1 MSENRMTPPTEGQEK
16 DVLLVLDKQQ
26 GKVSAI
32 KGIDNE
38 GNLQTVEPTQAHSG
52 EFMQVDKDSDVFSN
66 FISNFF
72 RRYQDTEGLA
82 LFRSKATEAEQNAK
96 AIEDN
101 HRNPTPEGDRRV
113 EMLRVP
119 KPNSNGS
126 RQDYRFDPAKINW
139 EDLKKVGITADTLK
153 NTKDFDRVM
162 RGYKSRNTY
171 TVSGTVGGFY
181 LKPTDVKLSFYQA
194 KDGTVVPKLH
204 GVQMDEKLLQRP
216 YNGHEFSKPEQTALH
231 GTGNLGN
238 IAQIKDPK
246 NGEQIPVF
254 ISRDRYTHE
263 LEYMRADKWKCPD
276 TVCGVKV
283 SPEQKAAFEAGK
295 AVKME
300 NLQFKDGTKRS
311 AYLQVSAVERGLEF
325 LPRAAVQA
333 LQQGQQPTQQ
343 VAGIKDG
350 QGVEFNGH
358 VQPGAQGKS
367 PDKVQAK
374 DVTPASESRTQVAV
388 NTEGKTNEA
397 TKQAKEPLKQGQD
410 KPTAK
415 QKEKQEKTQ
424 DKTLKADKPK
434 KSKGMKM

>member
-1 MSENRMTPPTEGQEK
+1 MNPPAEGQEK

-26 GKVSAI
+26 GKVSAV

-38 GNLQTVEPTQAHSG
+38 GNLQTVEPTQSHSG
-52 EFMQVDKDSDVFSN
+52 EFMQVDRNSDVFSN

-72 RRYQDTEGLA
+72 RRYQNTEGLA
-82 LFRSKATEAEQNAK
+82 LFRSKATEAEQDAK

-101 HRNPTPEGDRRV
+101 HHNPTPEGDRRA

-119 KPNSNGS
+119 KPDSNGG

-204 GVQMDEKLLQRP
+204 GVQQDEKLLQRP
-216 YNGHEFSKPEQTALH
+216 YNGHEFSKQEQTTLQS
-231 GTGNLGN
+231 TGNLGN

-246 NGEQIPVF
+246 SGEQIPVF

-276 TVCGVKV
+276 AVCGVKV

-333 LQQGQQPTQQ
+333 LQQGLQPTQQ

-374 DVTPASESRTQVAV
+374 DVTPATESRTQVAV

-415 QKEKQEKTQ
+415 QKEKLDKTQ
-424 DKTLKADKPK
+424 KADKPK

>member
-1 MSENRMTPPTEGQEK
+1 MTPPTEGQEK

-26 GKVSAI
+26 GKVSAV
-32 KGIDNE
+32 KGFDDE
-38 GNLQTVEPTQAHSG
+38 GNLQTVEPTQARSG
-52 EFMQVDKDSDVFSN
+52 EFMQVDKNSDVFSN

-119 KPNSNGS
+119 KPDSNGS

-171 TVSGTVGGFY
+171 TVSGSIGGFY

-216 YNGHEFSKPEQTALH
+216 YNGHEFSKQEQTTLQS
-231 GTGNLGN
+231 TGNLGN

-246 NGEQIPVF
+246 SGEQIPVF

-276 TVCGVKV
+276 AVCGVKV

-325 LPRAAVQA
+325 LPRSAVQA
-333 LQQGQQPTQQ
+333 LQQGQQPTQRQ
-343 VAGIKDG
+343 VAGVKDEK
-350 QGVEFNGH
+350 GVEFNGH

-374 DVTPASESRTQVAV
+374 DVTPAAESRTQVAV

-397 TKQAKEPLKQGQD
+397 TKQTKEPLKQGQD

-415 QKEKQEKTQ
+415 QREKQEKTQ
-424 DKTLKADKPK
+424 DKALKADKPK